1 MPARI
6 LNGTAVADAIRA
18 EARPRVAA
26 FAARARRPPGLAI
39 VLVGDNPASEIYVR
53 GKLKSGTEAGLAVRL
68 ERLPAAATEADVLG
82 LVRLLNGDPAVD
94 GILVQSPLP
103 PSLAQT
109 AAPRVFEAIDPAK
122 DIDGFH
128 PINAG
133 RLAQGRPAL
142 TPCTPAGIL
151 ALLDRSGI
159 GIAGARAVVL
169 GRSEI
174 VGRPTAA
181 LLLARDATVT
191 ICHSKTPD
199 LRSIASTAD
208 ILVAAIGRAAMVT
221 REFVKPG
228 ATVIDVGITRLTDAA
243 RARALFGGTPRMTAF
258 ERTGSLV
265 VGDVHPEVADVAGA
279 LTPVP
284 GGVGPLTIAMLL
296 VNTITAAER
305 RLAASS

>member
-26 FAARARRPPGLAI
+26 FTARARRPPGLVI
-39 VLVGDNPASEIYVR
+39 VLVGDDAASEIYVR
-53 GKLKSGTEAGLAVRL
+53 GKLKSGVEAGLAVRL
-68 ERLPAAATEADVLG
+68 ERLPAAAPEADVLG

-94 GILVQSPLP
+94 GILVQAPLP
-103 PSLAQT
+103 PSLGKAAAQ
-109 AAPRVFEAIDPAK
+109 RVFDAIDPAK

-142 TPCTPAGIL
+142 VPCTPAGIL
-151 ALLDRSGI
+151 ELLDRSGI
-159 GIAGARAVVL
+159 GIAGTRAVVL
-169 GRSEI
+169 GRSEV

-199 LRSIASTAD
+199 LPSIASTAD

-228 ATVIDVGITRLTDAA
+228 ATVVDVGISRLTD
-243 RARALFGGTPRMTAF
+243 RARVQALFAGTPRMAAF
-258 ERTGSLV
+258 ERAGSLV
-265 VGDVHPEVADVAGA
+265 VGDVHPDVAEVAGA

-305 RLAASS
+305 RA

>member
-39 VLVGDNPASEIYVR
+39 VLVGDNAASEIYVR

-103 PSLAQT
+103 PSLAQA

-133 RLAQGRPAL
+133 RLA
-142 TPCTPAGIL
+142 
-151 ALLDRSGI
+151 
-159 GIAGARAVVL
+159 
-169 GRSEI
+169 
-174 VGRPTAA
+174 
-181 LLLARDATVT
+181 
-191 ICHSKTPD
+191 
-199 LRSIASTAD
+199 
-208 ILVAAIGRAAMVT
+208 
-221 REFVKPG
+221 
-228 ATVIDVGITRLTDAA
+228 
-243 RARALFGGTPRMTAF
+243 
-258 ERTGSLV
+258 
-265 VGDVHPEVADVAGA
+265 
-279 LTPVP
+279 
-284 GGVGPLTIAMLL
+284 
-296 VNTITAAER
+296 
-305 RLAASS
+305 